1 VNTSVC
7 NFRCCKGR
15 RAGFYSQLLLKPLVG
30 FGHSGSCREIHS
42 HESNCDVPGEGP
54 VLKPSLTE
62 VVSDPLKG
70 NTSRTC
76 TYHTSAVS
84 ESQSE
89 NYIAKCNLDKHQL
102 RHCWQYTEQH
112 KSQLIEFLW
121 ECLSFILPSHLG
133 FSNPEMLG
141 Q

>member
-1 VNTSVC
+1 MRV
-7 NFRCCKGR
+7 KGSD
-15 RAGFYSQLLLKPLVG
+15 FYSQLLLSTLVG
-30 FGHSGSCREIHS
+30 FGHSGREIHG

-70 NTSRTC
+70 NHSHTC
-76 TYHTSAVS
+76 TYHTSAAS

-102 RHCWQYTEQH
+102 
-112 KSQLIEFLW
+112 
-121 ECLSFILPSHLG
+121 
-133 FSNPEMLG
+133 
-141 Q
+141 